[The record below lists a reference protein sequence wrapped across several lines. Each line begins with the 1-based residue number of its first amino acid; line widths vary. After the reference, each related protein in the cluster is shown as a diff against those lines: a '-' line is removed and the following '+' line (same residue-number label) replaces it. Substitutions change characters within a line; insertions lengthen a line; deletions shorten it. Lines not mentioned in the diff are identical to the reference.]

1 MLQAKDVKLNTVQA
15 DGNTLYHLAAQQNNL
30 ALLKNLSNFEIPVN
44 AKNSEGLTA
53 LHLAAMKAEDDE
65 MMKYLIA
72 NGADKNAKTGFGE
85 TAFDLASENEQLQK
99 ENVALNFLK

>member
-1 MLQAKDVKLNTVQA
+1 
-15 DGNTLYHLAAQQNNL
+15 
-30 ALLKNLSNFEIPVN
+30 
-44 AKNSEGLTA
+44 
-53 LHLAAMKAEDDE
+53 